1 VYTVKKTYKHSGV
14 LYLKKR
20 IEVGKRPFSSCSQPL
35 QNKSKPPNIPPFW
48 TSLFFPSTLFVRF
61 WGLIGRDWVSVVPLS
76 PCKLAYI
83 GFQFAFVLGQK
94 IVVNSSR
101 GDLFRREFSALRLNA
116 AQNLQVQSFKLTFQY
131 PSLHG

>member
-1 VYTVKKTYKHSGV
+1 MYTVRKTYKHSGV

-48 TSLFFPSTLFVRF
+48 TSLFLSSTLVVRF
-61 WGLIGRDWVSVVPLS
+61 RELIGRDWVSVAFK
-76 PCKLAYI
+76 PCKMAYI

-94 IVVNSSR
+94 IVVNISR
-101 GDLFRREFSALRLNA
+101 GDLFRREFSALR
-116 AQNLQVQSFKLTFQY
+116 
-131 PSLHG
+131 